1 MDGRGR
7 AVRVTAIHQD
17 TINGIDDQMPWPVE
31 TWAESADDDTLWTAC
46 TARDA
51 GSDELGLWYERG
63 DIIIHSHRISGEGM
77 ELSGS
82 RTVIHERG
90 ADPMRETLDAIA
102 VWNGRPHRVGR
113 SGRVLSPGVERLAVP
128 GDDEPLRMGWHEAL
142 AMAGGALRRMDPAEV
157 RAATLQRCL
166 DLTRKPCVFFLDAE
180 GDDLVVVRWHARPD
194 GLVDACSFSHLRY
207 DDETMQ
213 AAAVARSE
221 RPRTFAPT
229 RMADGDMLI
238 RGRAIYDEY
247 LEVSHPE
254 GLGHVRRSGIL
265 MTDDGRRPLLRIGD
279 GGSAPTW
286 DELMDSAAVHLASPS
301 GPTPDETRPGA
312 AEGRRRRERDRAW
325 PSFAVPARAAK
336 PYEFHAKDG
345 RDWDRLVVTLPA
357 GTVVDGR
364 DLGGWSI
371 DRFTSDANRRQI
383 AEGFPVEIRLRPG
396 TPVEL
401 FRGRGERREELI
413 VEDPARLA
421 EAVAQSPGVRAAR
434 VDGSDRRRAGDRHI
448 GHTTR

>member
-113 SGRVLSPGVERLAVP
+113 SGRVLSPGVERLTAP

-180 GDDLVVVRWHARPD
+180 GDDLVVVRWHARP
-194 GLVDACSFSHLRY
+194 R
-207 DDETMQ
+207 
-213 AAAVARSE
+213 
-221 RPRTFAPT
+221 RPRRRLLVQPSA
-229 RMADGDMLI
+229 I
-238 RGRAIYDEY
+238 R
-247 LEVSHPE
+247 
-254 GLGHVRRSGIL
+254 RR
-265 MTDDGRRPLLRIGD
+265 DH
-279 GGSAPTW
+279 A
-286 DELMDSAAVHLASPS
+286 
-301 GPTPDETRPGA
+301 
-312 AEGRRRRERDRAW
+312 GRRRR
-325 PSFAVPARAAK
+325 AK
-336 PYEFHAKDG
+336 RTAPH
-345 RDWDRLVVTLPA
+345 
-357 GTVVDGR
+357 
-364 DLGGWSI
+364 
-371 DRFTSDANRRQI
+371 
-383 AEGFPVEIRLRPG
+383 
-396 TPVEL
+396 
-401 FRGRGERREELI
+401 
-413 VEDPARLA
+413 
-421 EAVAQSPGVRAAR
+421 VRADP
-434 VDGSDRRRAGDRHI
+434 DGGRRHAHQGPRHLRRI
-448 GHTTR
+448 P

>member
-1 MDGRGR
+1 MDSRGR

-142 AMAGGALRRMDPAEV
+142 ATAGGALRRMDPAAV
-157 RAATLQRCL
+157 RAATLQRRL

-180 GDDLVVVRWHARPD
+180 GDDLVIVRWHARPD

-213 AAAVARSE
+213 AAAVAQSE

-229 RMADGDMLI
+229 RMTDGDMLI

-247 LEVSHPE
+247 LDASHPE

-286 DELMDSAAVHLASPS
+286 DELMDSAAVRLASPS
-301 GPTPDETRPGA
+301 GPTPAETRPGA
-312 AEGRRRRERDRAW
+312 AEGKRRRERDRAW

-383 AEGFPVEIRLRPG
+383 AEGSPVEIRLRPG

-401 FRGRGERREELI
+401 FRGRGEARESFAIEN
-413 VEDPARLA
+413 PARLA

-434 VDGSDRRRAGDRHI
+434 AGGPEERKGQRPHR
-448 GHTTR
+448 GTRP